1 MLKKGIIILTAA
13 AVLLVFIYPKAVQSL
28 NQRESHSLE
37 GIFPESYDEARQTF
51 LSYENVLKPKWTNVR
66 HESFSLNEKETID
79 SIKADATEEKENLI
93 VLTGG
98 VHGIEGYAGSAM
110 QSIFVSEIAG
120 KLDEKTTG
128 LHIVHAVNPWGMKNE
143 RRYNEHNV
151 DLNRNFVYD
160 WNSFDLSQNKDYEEL
175 NEFFESETKV
185 GHMLLHDAGFYS
197 SLAVRA
203 VTSGTS
209 AIEQALLTGQ
219 YAYPKGVYYG
229 GTKDEPSTA
238 YMKGAFAD
246 ILKSGYKKI
255 IHIDLHT
262 GYGPRYQMSIFSSSK
277 ETMTEKEAEKA
288 FNYPLV
294 FTPDSE
300 DYYVTNG
307 DMTEYFYKLKE
318 DLAPEKELYSTTF
331 EFGTLG
337 DGTAASIQSLKRTI
351 EENQLYFNQAGS
363 KKSEEIVH
371 NRYLEL
377 FYPSEEKWR
386 KKAAADFKDAVNGVL
401 AYKNILREEE
411 IEK

>member
-1 MLKKGIIILTAA
+1 MIKKGIMILTGA
-13 AVLLVFIYPKAVQSL
+13 AVLLVFIYPYAIQSL
-28 NQRESHSLE
+28 NQRDTHSME
-37 GIFPESYDEARQTF
+37 DVFPKSYDESRQTF
-51 LSYENVLKPKWTNVR
+51 LSYENVLRPKWTNVR
-66 HESFSLNEKETID
+66 HDSFNLNEKETID
-79 SIKADATEEKENLI
+79 SIRADATEEKENLI

-110 QSIFVSEIAG
+110 QSIFVRELAG
-120 KLDEKTTG
+120 QLNEKTTG

-160 WNSFDLSQNKDYEEL
+160 WNSFDLSQNRNYEEL
-175 NEFFESETKV
+175 NEFFEREKRV

-197 SLAVRA
+197 RVAARA

-238 YMKGAFAD
+238 YMKGLFKD
-246 ILKSGYKKI
+246 ILESGYKKI
-255 IHIDLHT
+255 VHIDLHT

-294 FTPDSE
+294 FTPDSK

-307 DMTEYFYKLKE
+307 DMTEYFYRLKE
-318 DLAPEKELYSTTF
+318 DLSPEKELYSTTF

-337 DGTAASIQSLKRTI
+337 DGTVASIQSLKRTI
-351 EENQLYFNQAGS
+351 EENQLYLINPAAKSQKILYIIVTWNCFIRL
-363 KKSEEIVH
+363 KKSGG
-371 NRYLEL
+371 
-377 FYPSEEKWR
+377 
-386 KKAAADFKDAVNGVL
+386 KKQL
-401 AYKNILREEE
+401 PIL
-411 IEK
+411 KMLLMAF